1 MAEIVP
7 NAIEVTGLLT
17 SAGLLAASV
26 AGSAAR
32 LRKAAPAIL
41 GWLGILVGVV
51 VLILHSVDR
60 GAWLPLEDNF
70 DALGALGLMLAGCIL
85 YIQGTRP
92 VAGLDWFVLPI
103 ASLMLI
109 AAAVFGRAMPRQ
121 YGETAW
127 SFTHRLTA
135 YGGALALAI
144 AGAVG
149 AMYLVANRRLR
160 DKRLAPGEALGN
172 LERLESI
179 AQHSLAFGWPLFT
192 VGLIT
197 GILWGIHRTAQ
208 GAEEQHEFFGPKVL
222 LAVGVWVV
230 YAFALH
236 TPINS
241 SFRGRKAAVLS
252 LIGLV
257 LMGMTLVA
265 VQLMPGGSGGAK

>member
-26 AGSAAR
+26 AGSGAG
-32 LRKAAPAIL
+32 LGKAGPAIF

-135 YGGALALAI
+135 YGGALGLGG
-144 AGAVG
+144 AGGVG

-160 DKRLAPGEALGN
+160 DKRLAPGDALGN

-222 LAVGVWVV
+222 LAVGVW
-230 YAFALH
+230 
-236 TPINS
+236 
-241 SFRGRKAAVLS
+241 
-252 LIGLV
+252 
-257 LMGMTLVA
+257 
-265 VQLMPGGSGGAK
+265 